1 MFIIPV
7 LKRHRQELLEFTFT
21 LGYIA
26 DSRPARDT
34 CESVSNKQTNKQQI
48 KPQYLV
54 SWSLL
59 HDDSGL
65 EPRPGGPFLTRLG
78 LTLQARSRLYP
89 AVLTHILPDA
99 HQSLNALSPSA
110 GK

>member
-7 LKRHRQELLEFTFT
+7 LKRHRWECLEFTFT

-34 CESVSNKQTNKQQI
+34 CESVSKQQI

-78 LTLQARSRLYP
+78 LTLQARSSLYP